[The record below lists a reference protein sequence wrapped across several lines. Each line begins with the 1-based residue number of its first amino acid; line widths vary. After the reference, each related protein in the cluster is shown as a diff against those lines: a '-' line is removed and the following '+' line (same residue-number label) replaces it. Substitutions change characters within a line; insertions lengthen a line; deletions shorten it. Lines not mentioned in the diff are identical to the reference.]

1 MFFQERRRKEG
12 DFEVMKDISPIQ
24 KKGNGNIQRVG
35 QFMVIEVSVLIYMV
49 KLSKVVWRSLVPSV
63 AS

>member
-1 MFFQERRRKEG
+1 
-12 DFEVMKDISPIQ
+12 MKDISPIQ